1 MKPFITTLICLV
13 SLHLSAQNFK
23 GMDKSPLDIAA
34 YPSSYQVSDKAAR
47 VIYSRPQLKGRDLN
61 DLAPAGK
68 VWRTGANETTEIQLF
83 KPLKF
88 GDTSLPEGTYSIFTI
103 PGEDSWT
110 LILNKAQNTWGAYS
124 YNDDLDVVRISAPVT
139 SASESLEAFSIA
151 FEERADGMDLHMGWG
166 TVRVAF
172 PILF

>member
-68 VWRTGANETTEIQLF
+68 VWRTGANETTEI
-83 KPLKF
+83 
-88 GDTSLPEGTYSIFTI
+88 GDTTLPEGTYSIFTI

-124 YNDDLDVVRISAPVT
+124 YDDNLDVVRISAPVT

-151 FEERADGMDLHMGWG
+151 LEERANGMDLHMGWG